1 MNTLKPKNPNPLT
14 PKNPKTLKPNQG
26 MTLIVKTIT
35 RLTVGL
41 ILLYGIYIVLHGH
54 LTPGGGFAGGVIIAL
69 SFIHL
74 MLAFGKEVA
83 LKKLSQVAAS
93 FFESLGALMFLS
105 IALLGFTGGYFFFN
119 FFLHKGKSF
128 ELFSAGIIPLCNIA
142 ICLKVGAG
150 LFAIFVALVL
160 FKNLEKDE

>member
-1 MNTLKPKNPNPLT
+1 MRNPE
-14 PKNPKTLKPNQG
+14 KG

-54 LTPGGGFAGGVIIAL
+54 VSPGGGFAGGVIMAL

-83 LKKLSQVAAS
+83 LKKLSQAAAS
-93 FFESLGALMFLS
+93 ILESLGALMFLA
-105 IALLGFTGGYFFFN
+105 IALLGFLGGYFFFN
-119 FFLHKGKSF
+119 FFLNKGKPF
-128 ELFSAGIIPLCNIA
+128 ELFSAGIIPLCNVA

-150 LFAIFVALVL
+150 LFAIFAVLVL
-160 FKNLEKDE
+160 FKGSDEK